1 MTAGSDIGAVH
12 HGLAVL
18 HLPGDPGVLAGHP
31 DTHLAL
37 FQLGG
42 LIQDQHRAG
51 VAEMTQDEPLRRAEP
66 GLPSPGVLG
75 QQCLQPP
82 RRGMPSG
89 LGQLPARPAVPWLC
103 QQRIHVGERRQAR
116 PSLAKH
122 RRKQPVQ
129 LLPQTPQPAAIPYDG
144 RSGYLLILSSHKA

>member
-75 QQCLQPP
+75 Q
-82 RRGMPSG
+82 
-89 LGQLPARPAVPWLC
+89 LPARPAVPWLC